1 MKHGY
6 EIAGEIANRITLNRV
21 IKTLP
26 EYAPRSLEH
35 WRIDLEK
42 VKAEL
47 DTLLTEEQRYLM
59 SYDLLEQI
67 DAELYD
73 RLYSRLFVDGITH

>member
-1 MKHGY
+1 MY
-6 EIAGEIANRITLNRV
+6 NINLEEIASRITLNRV

-26 EYAPRSLEH
+26 EYAPRSLRH

-47 DTLLTEEQRYLM
+47 VTLLTEEQRYLM
-59 SYDLLEQI
+59 SYDLIEQI
-67 DAELYD
+67 DDALYD
-73 RLYSRLFVDGITH
+73 RLYSRLFADGITD

>member
-1 MKHGY
+1 MRQGY
-6 EIAGEIANRITLNRV
+6 DIAADLANKITLNRV
-21 IKTLP
+21 IMTLP
-26 EYAPRSLEH
+26 EYAPRSLDH

-47 DTLLTEEQRYLM
+47 VTLLTEEQRYLM

-67 DAELYD
+67 TEELYD
-73 RLYSRLFVDGITH
+73 RLHSRLFADGITY

>member
-1 MKHGY
+1 MKQSY
-6 EIAGEIANRITLNRV
+6 EIAEDLASRITLNRV

-26 EYAPRSLEH
+26 EYAPRSLGH

-47 DTLLTEEQRYLM
+47 VTLLTEEQRYLM
-59 SYDLLEQI
+59 SYDLIEQI
-67 DAELYD
+67 DDALYD
-73 RLYSRLFVDGITH
+73 RLYSRLFADGITD

>member
-1 MKHGY
+1 MKQSY
-6 EIAGEIANRITLNRV
+6 EIAEMLANKITLNRV

-35 WRIDLEK
+35 YRIDLEK

-47 DTLLTEEQRYLM
+47 VKLLTEEQRFLM
-59 SYDLLEQI
+59 TYDLLEQI

-73 RLYSRLFVDGITH
+73 RLHSRLFADGITD